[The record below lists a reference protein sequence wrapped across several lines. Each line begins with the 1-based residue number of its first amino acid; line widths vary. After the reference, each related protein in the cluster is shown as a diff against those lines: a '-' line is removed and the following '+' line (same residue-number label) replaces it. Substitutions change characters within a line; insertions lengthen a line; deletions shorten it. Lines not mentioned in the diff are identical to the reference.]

1 MLEPHL
7 LVIFGGT
14 GDLGRRKLFPALIRL
29 LSERGWEQQCQVLG
43 VATKPLSDHEYREWV
58 LASTREVG
66 MAFGKLAEW
75 CERSVHYQ
83 QIGKDPASFAEL
95 RDRVQSLDAA
105 NQLGG
110 RRVFYLAV
118 PPSVIGSTIASL
130 GTSGLNRSEGWTRIV
145 VEKPF
150 GHDLESAR
158 ELNRLLHKFFAEE
171 DIYRIDHYLGKQT
184 VQNLLVFRFA
194 NALFEE
200 AWNRHQVR
208 SVQIT
213 VSESLGVEG
222 RAGFYEQAG
231 AMRDIVQNHMVQL
244 LSLVAME
251 PPVRFNPEAI
261 RDEKVKVLR
270 SIAGFRPELAVY
282 GQYGTG
288 DVPGAGRVVGYR
300 EEPGVS
306 PTSQVETSISLR
318 VAIDNW
324 RWQGVPFYLRTG
336 KRYPRRLTQIAVTF
350 QQPPI
355 RLFEAEEMR
364 PAQPNVLLITLQPD
378 EGFSLFFD
386 VKVPAEQLQVETFP
400 LQFRYKESFGPIPD
414 SYETLMGDIMTGDQ
428 TLFVRGDE
436 VEEAWRICAPLIDP
450 TRPRQI
456 HTYPAGSWGPEQ
468 ADALFPAGETWFS
481 R

>member
-1 MLEPHL
+1 MVDPHL

-14 GDLGRRKLFPALIRL
+14 GDLSRRKLFPALARL
-29 LSERGWEQQCQVLG
+29 LWERGWEQRCRVLG
-43 VATKPLSDHEYREWV
+43 VATKPLSDQEYREWV
-58 LASTREVG
+58 LEVTRDSG
-66 MAFGKLAEW
+66 MPAGKLAEW
-75 CERSVHYQ
+75 CERAVHYQ
-83 QIGKDPASFAEL
+83 QIKDDPAAFPTL
-95 RDRVQSLDAA
+95 RDRVRSIDAA
-105 NQLGG
+105 HNLGG
-110 RRVFYLAV
+110 RRIFYLAV
-118 PPSVIGSTIASL
+118 PPRFVEPTITSL
-130 GTSGLNRSEGWTRIV
+130 GASGLNQGEGWTRIV

-150 GHDLESAR
+150 GHDPESAA
-158 ELNRLLHKFFAEE
+158 ELNRLLHRFFAEDE
-171 DIYRIDHYLGKQT
+171 IYRIDHYLGKQT

-200 AWNRHQVR
+200 AWNRSQVH

-213 VSESLGVEG
+213 VAESLGVEG

-231 AMRDIVQNHMVQL
+231 ALRDIVQNHLVQL
-244 LSLVAME
+244 LALVAME
-251 PPVRFNPEAI
+251 PPVRFKPEAI

-270 SIAGFRPELAVY
+270 SIAGFQPELAVY
-282 GQYGTG
+282 GQYGQG

-300 EEPGVS
+300 EEPGVAA
-306 PTSQVETSISLR
+306 TSGIETSVSLR

-378 EGFSLFFD
+378 EGFALYFD
-386 VKVPAEQLQVETFP
+386 VKVPAEELQVETFP
-400 LQFRYKESFGPIPD
+400 LQFRYKEAFGPIPD
-414 SYETLMGDIMTGDQ
+414 SYETLMGDVMTGDQ

-436 VEEAWRICAPLIDP
+436 VEEAWRICAPLLDRTHEQLLHP
-450 TRPRQI
+450 
-456 HTYPAGSWGPEQ
+456 YAAGTWGPEQ
-468 ADALFPAGETWFS
+468 ADALFPAGETWFT